1 MRIKLV
7 NMSKETLNLTI
18 ESSIKKKAKR
28 IASQKGISVS
38 KLFERAIESE
48 ASEVVFTPRSGSA
61 VERLLNAIP
70 ESEKK
75 STDYKTIKKSALEK
89 KYEI

>member
-48 ASEVVFTPRSGSA
+48 AAEVVFTPRSGSA

-70 ESEKK
+70 EAEKNLLI
-75 STDYKTIKKSALEK
+75 IKLLRKVH
-89 KYEI
+89 